1 MISKDIFPGKMSTP
15 TPQPKETP
23 IVLKVQRVIQT
34 RDGAWKILSIHPPMR
49 RVYGNSTLPSAR
61 INHYVRRRS

>member
-1 MISKDIFPGKMSTP
+1 MSTP

-34 RDGAWKILSIHPPMR
+34 RDGVWKILSIHPPMR
-49 RVYGNSTLPSAR
+49 RVYVNSTLPSAR